1 MTKERKEFFEW
12 LKAIALA
19 VIIAVIIRQFL
30 FSTVVV
36 DGESMLPA
44 LNPFDRMIVNKAGF
58 SLSGPERFQIVVFHA
73 SQDEDYIKRI
83 IGLPG
88 DSIEYKRDQLYIN
101 GRPAAEPYL
110 EEYKKRLIDPPLT
123 ENFSLEEVTGR
134 KRVPEGHV
142 FVMGDN
148 RRISKDSR
156 HIGTVPIAEIL
167 GEAKIVYWPL
177 PDMRIV
183 K

>member
-1 MTKERKEFFEW
+1 MTKERKEIFEW
-12 LKAIALA
+12 LKAIGLA
-19 VIIAVIIRQFL
+19 IIIAFIIRHFL

-36 DGESMLPA
+36 DGESMLPT
-44 LNPFDRMIVNKAGF
+44 LNSYDRMIVNKAGF
-58 SLSGPERFQIVVFHA
+58 SLAGPKRFDIVVFHA
-73 SQDEDYIKRI
+73 SEDEDYIKRI

-88 DSIEYKRDQLYIN
+88 DSVEYKYDQLYIN
-101 GRPAAEPYL
+101 GRPVDEPYL
-110 EEYKKRLIDPPLT
+110 KEYKSELIDPPLT
-123 ENFSLEEVTGR
+123 ENFTLEEITGR
-134 KRVPEGHV
+134 KKVPKGQV

-156 HIGTVPIAEIL
+156 HIGTVPVSEIM
-167 GEAKIVYWPL
+167 GEAKVVYWPL